1 MRLKNFIWM
10 EFFYLVVFFCTGY
23 CSKRYFNDVLI
34 SYFKGKFSC
43 ENLNVGVHLID
54 RINKIT

>member
-10 EFFYLVVFFCTGY
+10 EFFYLVVFFLWGSLLKC
-23 CSKRYFNDVLI
+23 YFDDVLI

-43 ENLNVGVHLID
+43 ENFKGRGSLKRSN
-54 RINKIT
+54 

>member
-34 SYFKGKFSC
+34 SYFMT
-43 ENLNVGVHLID
+43 NLVVKILKVGVHLKD